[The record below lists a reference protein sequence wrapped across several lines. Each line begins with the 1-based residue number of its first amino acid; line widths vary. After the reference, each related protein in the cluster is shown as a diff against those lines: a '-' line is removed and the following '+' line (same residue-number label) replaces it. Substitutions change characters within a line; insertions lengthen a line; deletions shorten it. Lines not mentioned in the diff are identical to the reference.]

1 MDKKSSAYS
10 EKIVMKTPLLMNK
23 ARGQHFL
30 ENPEIIKSIVEKSA
44 IRSTDVVLE
53 IGPGNGNLT
62 KLLLDKGQRVVAIE
76 VDPRM
81 IGELTKRFPQYSESG
96 RKFTL
101 LKGDAIK
108 TEWPFFDICV
118 ANLPYQISSPVIFKL
133 LCHRPQFRCA
143 VIMVQREFAMRMVAQ
158 PGSDCYCRLAA
169 NLQLLAKVDH
179 LMKVSKKNFRPPPK
193 VESSVVRIEPKN
205 PMPVVDFIQWDNLLR
220 ICFLRKNKT
229 LGAIFRTKVILKNL
243 LKSNKN
249 LDKKK
254 LVSGELN
261 YKLFAFENK
270 ELLEE
275 MENVQETNIDEMEV
289 NSDEETVARNI
300 SKNQPK
306 KTTDM
311 ELEEE
316 VDESSEEDESGH
328 ISHENGK
335 PVSKKKSND
344 PEYEQFKEKIVA
356 VLISNKLDK
365 NRPSKM
371 HWSLFLELIHLF
383 NENGFY
389 FR

>member
-1 MDKKSSAYS
+1 MESKSKISN

-44 IRSTDVVLE
+44 IRPTDVVFE

-62 KLLLDKGQRVVAIE
+62 KLLLDKGQKVIAVE

-81 IGELTKRFPQYSESG
+81 IGELTKRFPPYSESG

-118 ANLPYQISSPVIFKL
+118 ANLPYQISSPVLFKL

-143 VIMVQREFAMRMVAQ
+143 VIMVQREFAMRMIAQ
-158 PGSDCYCRLAA
+158 PGSDCYCRLAV

-193 VESSVVRIEPKN
+193 VESSVVRVEPKN
-205 PMPVVDFIQWDNLLR
+205 PMPDIDYIQWDNLLR

-243 LKSNKN
+243 
-249 LDKKK
+249 KKA
-254 LVSGELN
+254 N
-261 YKLFAFENK
+261 ENFDPNQPHSK
-270 ELLEE
+270 EINFKVFGIDHAQVGADEIDE
-275 MENVQETNIDEMEV
+275 IKEKNIDEMEIDS
-289 NSDEETVARNI
+289 NENDENEDDEQAYKGFLIETQEE
-300 SKNQPK
+300 KDHK
-306 KTTDM
+306 KTTEKIDY
-311 ELEEE
+311 EAF
-316 VDESSEEDESGH
+316 
-328 ISHENGK
+328 
-335 PVSKKKSND
+335 KKKVVDILIEFN
-344 PEYEQFKEKIVA
+344 YEKQ
-356 VLISNKLDK
+356 
-365 NRPSKM
+365 RPSKL
-371 HWSLFLELIHLF
+371 HWSTFLELIQIF
-383 NENGFY
+383 NSRSVY

>member
-1 MDKKSSAYS
+1 MEQKKLHQN
-10 EKIVMKTPLLMNK
+10 EKLVMKTPLLMNK
-23 ARGQHFL
+23 SRGQHFL

-44 IRSTDVVLE
+44 IRPTDVVLE

-62 KLLLDKGQRVVAIE
+62 KLLLDKSQRVVAIE

-108 TEWPFFDICV
+108 TDWPFFDICV

-133 LCHRPQFRCA
+133 LCHRPSFRCA

-158 PGSDCYCRLAA
+158 PGSECYCRLAV

-205 PMPVVDFIQWDNLLR
+205 PMPEVDFIQWDNLLR

-229 LGAIFRTKVILKNL
+229 MGAIFRTKVILKNL
-243 LKSNKN
+243 FKSNSEGKN
-249 LDKKK
+249 EPNLNMG
-254 LVSGELN
+254 LNGFN
-261 YKLFAFENK
+261 YKLLATENK
-270 ELLEE
+270 GFDEE
-275 MENVQETNIDEMEV
+275 MEEVKEV
-289 NSDEETVARNI
+289 NMEDMEIDSQEEEEEEGIEIEETEKVKDVDNVEYQAFKAKVIEIVIRN
-300 SKNQPK
+300 K
-306 KTTDM
+306 M
-311 ELEEE
+311 E
-316 VDESSEEDESGH
+316 
-328 ISHENGK
+328 K
-335 PVSKKKSND
+335 
-344 PEYEQFKEKIVA
+344 Q
-356 VLISNKLDK
+356 
-365 NRPSKM
+365 RPSKM
-371 HWSLFLELIHLF
+371 HWSVFLEVIHAF
-383 NENGFY
+383 NTDGVY